1 MARIKQLG
9 IITFPKNIYTSKY
22 KSQRKQR
29 GKEVCWMLE
38 KMLKSTDGVGNE
50 GEGEDEA
57 VREKRGKGFHLYY
70 P

>member
-1 MARIKQLG
+1 
-9 IITFPKNIYTSKY
+9 
-22 KSQRKQR
+22 
-29 GKEVCWMLE
+29 MLE